1 MPPIIKFFV
10 LLACAGFVLFIM
22 YANRNMRSKNL
33 NGDVGPVGSSSVGE
47 KIIQILGP
55 TAVLMVVAETD

>member
-47 KIIQILGP
+47 KNH
-55 TAVLMVVAETD
+55 TDPGADSGSDGGGGD